1 MLTGGGAAGA
11 CGAGGERKADVRVN
25 ATAPP
30 AATPSTA
37 IIVSSLVVRGRLSIV
52 PTQGIVEVVGHGTGV
67 TGTLAV
73 PPRLCAA
80 SVPEPPRLCA
90 GSGTP
95 PLRLCA
101 VTVLAGGVPRLPE
114 HDVSDW
120 TAVDGDVDVCN
131 VEDWVGSEPRPVVP
145 SSVVPRPLVP
155 RAVTPRLA
163 VFGELLAVA
172 VVGLPKLDDADEADE
187 EEFAVVAVVAAEFG
201 ALMTPELLTEL
212 HGVDMVLSAPMPEVV
227 KPVVGLSP
235 PFVGL
240 SPPPS
245 KAPSAPEPPLAQGAG
260 LVNGAGVIWELLP
273 GVWPK
278 SAPSGD
284 VAPMPRFELSV
295 CAELS
300 ELPEVS
306 PKFAP
311 SGDVG
316 PMLPG
321 LTVPVC
327 ATLWPT
333 PSAVMASIATAGR
346 KDFIWMTI
354 R

>member
-1 MLTGGGAAGA
+1 M
-11 CGAGGERKADVRVN
+11 
-25 ATAPP
+25 
-30 AATPSTA
+30 
-37 IIVSSLVVRGRLSIV
+37 
-52 PTQGIVEVVGHGTGV
+52 
-67 TGTLAV
+67 
-73 PPRLCAA
+73 PPRRCAA
-80 SVPEPPRLCA
+80 SIDELPSRCA

-95 PLRLCA
+95 PLRLLA
-101 VTVLAGGVPRLPE
+101 VTVLGLTGGVPISPE
-114 HDVSDW
+114 HDVSDRV
-120 TAVDGDVDVCN
+120 AVDADVPVCN
-131 VEDWVGSEPRPVVP
+131 ADPDWVGSEPRPVVP
-145 SSVVPRPLVP
+145 SPVAPRLFVP

-163 VFGELLAVA
+163 VFGEL
-172 VVGLPKLDDADEADE
+172 PRLDDADEEGNE
-187 EEFAVVAVVAAEFG
+187 EEFAPDVVVAAEFG
-201 ALMTPELLTEL
+201 ALVTPELLTEL
-212 HGVDMVLSAPMPEVV
+212 HGVDVVLSAPTPEVV
-227 KPVVGLSP
+227 KLVVGLSP
-235 PFVGL
+235 PLVGL
-240 SPPPS
+240 SPAPS
-245 KAPSAPEPPLAQGAG
+245 KVDSPVAPEPSLVQGAG

-284 VAPMPRFELSV
+284 VAPMPRFELPV